1 MSTFATDAELLSA
14 FRDFIARKGS
24 GPQTFVPLQNH
35 PLHRGVQDLGYIR
48 PAPQEF
54 PKVLYHV
61 SGLTKIVASREEQDE
76 LGVAWSETPAAR
88 PKDWRA
94 KLNEVFTKSGF
105 RVYNHHL
112 AFLRANDVA
121 VETLKEA
128 AEFLDSLDAEQQEE
142 FFKEAESGQSA
153 EVAQLAEAAVQ
164 GAPVTEEKQVKKSKK
179 AA

>member
-24 GPQTFVPLQNH
+24 GPATFVPLQNH
-35 PLHRGVQDLGYIR
+35 PLHRGVQDLGYVR
-48 PAPQEF
+48 PAPVEF

-61 SGLTKIVASREEQDE
+61 SGLTKIVASREAQDE

-94 KLNEVFTKSGF
+94 KLNEVFTRSGF
-105 RVYNHHL
+105 RVYAHHL

-153 EVAQLAEAAVQ
+153 EAAVQ